1 MIVLRL
7 LLTVLLVAC
16 LLPPAAHARGPA
28 SEVVVD
34 ALPREAQQTLQLIRN
49 GGPFPYQRDGVVFGN
64 RERILPMRPR
74 GFYHE
79 YTVTTPGSR
88 NRGAQRIVCGGD
100 QRSAR
105 DCWYSDDHYQSFK
118 RIR

>member
-1 MIVLRL
+1 MIVRL
-7 LLTVLLVAC
+7 LRATLLVAC
-16 LLPPAAHARGPA
+16 LLPAAAYARGSA
-28 SEVVVD
+28 SDVAVD
-34 ALPREAQQTLQLIRN
+34 ALPREAQKTLQLIRS
-49 GGPFPYQRDGVVFGN
+49 GGPYPYARDGVVFGN
-64 RERILPMRPR
+64 RERILPMQPR
-74 GFYHE
+74 GYYRE

-105 DCWYSDDHYQSFK
+105 DCWYTNDHYLSFK

>member
-1 MIVLRL
+1 MILRFL
-7 LLTVLLVAC
+7 CATLLVAC

-28 SEVVVD
+28 SDVSVD
-34 ALPREAQQTLQLIRN
+34 ALPREAQKTLLLIRN
-49 GGPFPYQRDGVVFGN
+49 GGPFPYSRDGVVFGN
-64 RERILPMRPR
+64 RERILPLRPR
-74 GFYHE
+74 GYYRE
-79 YTVTTPGSR
+79 YTVTTPGAR

-105 DCWYSDDHYQSFK
+105 DCWYSDDHYESFK

>member
-1 MIVLRL
+1 MIVRL
-7 LLTVLLVAC
+7 LRALLLVAC
-16 LLPPAAHARGPA
+16 LLPPALHARGFA
-28 SEVVVD
+28 SDVTVD
-34 ALPREAQQTLQLIRN
+34 ALPHEAAHTLQVIRN
-49 GGPFPYQRDGVVFGN
+49 GGPFPYSRDGVVFGN

-74 GFYHE
+74 GYYRE

-88 NRGAQRIVCGGD
+88 YRGAQRIVCGGE

-105 DCWYSDDHYQSFK
+105 DCWYSNDHYQSFQ